1 MAFERIGIRPAE
13 ILLPA
18 PSVNPETWAC
28 IACDQYTSEP
38 EYWQKAYE
46 TAGDAPSALR
56 LILPEY
62 DLKHGEERIPAIHA
76 AMADYLAKGL
86 LVPAVENGFVL
97 CERSVPGG
105 SRLGLVC
112 TVDLEQYSFEK
123 GSLPLIRP
131 TEQTI
136 ASRLPPRLV
145 IRRGAPVELTHIMI
159 LIDDPDRTVLE
170 PLRAQ
175 EDSLRKLYDFDL
187 MMNGGHLRGWAVE
200 GEAGLGH
207 VDSSLNALLDTLGEN
222 PLLLAV
228 GDGNHSLATAKA
240 YWNEIRETLPEADRE
255 NHPARYAL
263 CEIVNIHDTAL
274 LFEPIHRVLTG
285 VKPVEVLAAWR
296 DYAAA
301 RGMTLTSG
309 GEGHTFTVVSAGGE
323 AQVDNAM
330 NRLLDALGAD
340 PLLLAVGDGNHSL
353 ATAKAYWNELRE
365 GLSEAERENHPA
377 RFALC
382 EIVNIHDEAL
392 LFEPIHRVVTG
403 TGAESLLAD
412 WQAYAA
418 ARGMTLDA
426 AEGHAFTV
434 VSADGDT
441 AVTVGNPEGAIPCET
456 VQKFLDDFL
465 ARHPGA
471 EIDYIHGEQSLR
483 TLASAPGAV
492 GFLLP
497 EIDKKSFFSD
507 VKKLGVLPRKTFSMG
522 EADEKRFYMEAKEI

>member
-1 MAFERIGIRPAE
+1 MSFDRVALRPAR

-18 PSVNPETWAC
+18 PSVPRETWAC

-38 EYWQKAYE
+38 EYWRKAFE

-56 LILPEY
+56 LILPEVY
-62 DLKHGEERIPAIHA
+62 LKESAARIPVIHDI
-76 AMADYLAKGL
+76 MARYLREGL
-86 LVPAVENGFVL
+86 LTPAVDPGFIL
-97 CERSVPGG
+97 CERTVPSGT
-105 SRLGLVC
+105 RLGLVC
-112 TVDLEQYSFEK
+112 AVDLEQYSFEK
-123 GSLPLIRP
+123 GSLPLVRP

-145 IRRGAPVELTHIMI
+145 IRRGAPVELTHIMV
-159 LIDDPDRTVLE
+159 LIDDPDRTVLK
-170 PLRAQ
+170 PLQAKK
-175 EDSLRKLYDFDL
+175 DSLRKLYDFDL
-187 MMNGGHLRGWAVE
+187 MMNGGHLKGWAVDQAADL
-200 GEAGLGH
+200 EA
-207 VDSSLNALLDTLGEN
+207 VDS
-222 PLLLAV
+222 
-228 GDGNHSLATAKA
+228 
-240 YWNEIRETLPEADRE
+240 
-255 NHPARYAL
+255 
-263 CEIVNIHDTAL
+263 
-274 LFEPIHRVLTG
+274 
-285 VKPVEVLAAWR
+285 
-296 DYAAA
+296 
-301 RGMTLTSG
+301 
-309 GEGHTFTVVSAGGE
+309 
-323 AQVDNAM
+323 AM

-353 ATAKAYWNELRE
+353 ATAKAYWNELKE
-365 GLSEAERENHPA
+365 NLSEAERENHPA

-403 TGAESLLAD
+403 TDAESLLAD

-426 AEGHAFTV
+426 AEGHSFTV
-434 VSADGDT
+434 VSAGGDT

-456 VQKFLDDFL
+456 IQKFLDDFL

>member
-1 MAFERIGIRPAE
+1 MSFARVGIRPAR

-18 PSVNPETWAC
+18 PGVSPETWAC

-38 EYWQKAYE
+38 EYWQKAFAA
-46 TAGDAPSALR
+46 AGDAPSALR
-56 LILPEY
+56 LILPEVY
-62 DLKHGEERIPAIHA
+62 LKESADRIPVIHA
-76 AMADYLAKGL
+76 AMAEYLQNGL
-86 LVPAVENGFVL
+86 LAPAVDPGFVL
-97 CERSVPGG
+97 CERTVPSGT
-105 SRLGLVC
+105 RLGLVC
-112 TVDLEQYSFEK
+112 AVDLEQYSFEK
-123 GSLPLIRP
+123 GSLPLVRP

-159 LIDDPDRTVLE
+159 LIDDPERTVLE
-170 PLRAQ
+170 PLQAKK
-175 EDSLRKLYDFDL
+175 DSLRCLYDFDL
-187 MMNGGHLRGWAVE
+187 MMNGGHLKGWAVDQP
-200 GEAGLGH
+200 A
-207 VDSSLNALLDTLGEN
+207 DLD
-222 PLLLAV
+222 
-228 GDGNHSLATAKA
+228 
-240 YWNEIRETLPEADRE
+240 
-255 NHPARYAL
+255 
-263 CEIVNIHDTAL
+263 
-274 LFEPIHRVLTG
+274 
-285 VKPVEVLAAWR
+285 
-296 DYAAA
+296 
-301 RGMTLTSG
+301 
-309 GEGHTFTVVSAGGE
+309 
-323 AQVDNAM
+323 QVDAAM
-330 NRLLDALGAD
+330 NRLLDSLGAD

-353 ATAKAYWNELRE
+353 ATAKAYWNELKE
-365 GLSEAERENHPA
+365 GLSEAERESHPA

-403 TGAESLLAD
+403 TDPEALLAD

-418 ARGMTLDA
+418 ARGMSLDA

-434 VSADGDT
+434 VSARGAR

-483 TLASAPGAV
+483 SLAKAPGAV